1 MPRRTKLSMGGCQ
14 SVSNPIPH
22 DSRHV
27 MLAVR
32 CDKDMRNSYGEEDL
46 HVSFDLHLTNET
58 PNINGSTTLGDH
70 LEALNRNDRV
80 SMKSDKNWRRKT
92 MTTTTHGGSS
102 SMGLVV
108 EYRNK

>member
-1 MPRRTKLSMGGCQ
+1 
-14 SVSNPIPH
+14 
-22 DSRHV
+22 

-46 HVSFDLHLTNET
+46 SFDLHLTNET

-70 LEALNRNDRV
+70 LEALNRNDRI

-92 MTTTTHGGSS
+92 MATTYSGSS
-102 SMGLVV
+102 SIDLVV
-108 EYRNK
+108 DYRNK

>member
-1 MPRRTKLSMGGCQ
+1 MGGCQ
-14 SVSNPIPH
+14 SKSNPIPN

-46 HVSFDLHLTNET
+46 SFNLHLTNET
-58 PNINGSTTLGDH
+58 PSIIGSTTLGDH
-70 LEALNRNDRV
+70 LEAINRNDRS

-92 MTTTTHGGSS
+92 AATTYSGSS
-102 SMGLVV
+102 PIDLV
-108 EYRNK
+108 NK